1 MSQFGTIL
9 TAPFAVRRSWGFMC
23 PVHTPDGSPCGL
35 LMHLTMHC
43 QVVTTDRDK
52 EADAISARLANTLL
66 EWGMLPASTGLVPPS
81 PPSHLAVMQDGRL
94 IGTLRATAVEKVV
107 ERLRTLKT
115 ERELPADLEVGDP
128 RVFLYFESLG
138 SGNLRCHALAA

>member
-1 MSQFGTIL
+1 
-9 TAPFAVRRSWGFMC
+9 MC

-94 IGTLRATAVEKVV
+94 IGTLRATAVENVV

-115 ERELPADLEVGDP
+115 EGELPADLEVGDP
-128 RVFLYFESLG
+128 RVSLI
-138 SGNLRCHALAA
+138 SCVWEVAFSCHALAT